1 MVPALGLWAG
11 MRRRDFIQL
20 VAGTAAGWP
29 FEVHAQQRPKWRVGF
44 LGPSSLSPVTAHRMA
59 AFSDGIQASLREIAE
74 IEIVARFADNQLD
87 RLPALAQEL
96 VEQGVRAICAAAPT
110 AVGAARKATSAIPII
125 AMDLES
131 DPVADGWATSLAHP
145 GGNVTGVFLDLPGF
159 SAKILQL
166 LREAVPGISKVA
178 VFWLPASGPRQ
189 LEAVRS
195 AASALD
201 LTLEVFEVGRPS
213 EFEGAFQAAAKSK
226 ASGVL
231 MLSSPLFAS
240 NPQVLADLAL
250 SNRLPAISIFPDFA
264 QKGGL
269 IAYGPDLLE
278 LYPQAGVMTRKLLQ
292 GASAADLPIERPTRF
307 KLIANLKTASALRVT
322 LPTSILLSADEVIE

>member
-1 MVPALGLWAG
+1 
-11 MRRRDFIQL
+11 
-20 VAGTAAGWP
+20 
-29 FEVHAQQRPKWRVGF
+29 
-44 LGPSSLSPVTAHRMA
+44 MA
-59 AFSDGIQASLREIAE
+59 AFKDGIDHASLREIAD

-96 VEQGVRAICAAAPT
+96 VEQGVRAICAAAPA
-110 AVGAARKATSAIPII
+110 AVAAARRATPVIPIVAI
-125 AMDLES
+125 DLES

-159 SAKILQL
+159 SAKTLQL
-166 LREAVPGISKVA
+166 LREAVPGLSKVA

-201 LTLEVFEVGRPS
+201 LTLEVFEVGRPA
-213 EFEGAFQAAAKSK
+213 EFEAAFEAAVKSK

-240 NPQVLADLAL
+240 NPQALADLAL

-269 IAYGPDLLE
+269 LGYGPDLLE
-278 LYPQAGVMTRKLLQ
+278 LYPQAGLMTRKLLQ
-292 GASAADLPIERPTRF
+292 GASVADLPIERPTRF
-307 KLIANLKTASALRVT
+307 KLIANLKTASALRLT